1 MLIMQLRMWH
11 LFIMSK
17 KSAKLPIPA
26 PLFDSLANMLA
37 NPAHTPKNIQF
48 QEDYNLAKSFLL
60 SYRGSE
66 ATFNAYRREAER
78 LLQWTWLIQNK
89 SLLKLKRDDI
99 EQYLDFCQAP
109 PKSWIGTKNTPRFL
123 IQHGESIPNSEWR
136 PFVVSVSKA
145 AFKSGVTPE
154 VSQYSLSERAIRELL
169 AINNSFFNFM
179 IQEGYI
185 EANPFSQLRQKSK
198 FIRKQQTTTVIR
210 RLSDLQWSYVIETA
224 ELMANEKPEVHER
237 TLFIMTALYA
247 MYLRISELTASQRW
261 IPKMRDF
268 HQDLDGNWWFT
279 TVGKGNKERII
290 SVSNNM
296 LKALTRYRQHLNLT
310 PLPSPSDMRPL
321 VLRNKG
327 TGAIASTRQI
337 RAIIQGCFDNAITRM
352 RESGFAEDAEQLQ
365 SATVHWLRHTGI
377 SDDVKIRP
385 REHVRDDAGHSS
397 SAITD
402 KYIDIEL
409 RARHASAKNKPI
421 KPFEIEN

>member
-1 MLIMQLRMWH
+1 
-11 LFIMSK
+11 MSK
-17 KSAKLPIPA
+17 KTAKLPIPE

-37 NPAHTPKNIQF
+37 NPAHSPKNIHF
-48 QEDYNLAKSFLL
+48 QEDYTLAKSFLL

-66 ATFNAYRREAER
+66 ATFNAYRREVER
-78 LLQWTWLIQNK
+78 LLQWSWLIQQT
-89 SLLKLKRDDI
+89 SLLKLKREDI
-99 EQYLDFCQAP
+99 EQYLDFCQSP
-109 PKSWIGTKNTPRFL
+109 PKAWIGTKNTPRFL
-123 IQHGESIPNSEWR
+123 VQSGESNPNPEWR
-136 PFVVSVSKA
+136 LFVVSVSKA
-145 AFKSGVTPE
+145 EFKSGVTPQ

-185 EANPFSQLRQKSK
+185 EANPFSQIRQKSK

-224 ELMANEKPEVHER
+224 EKMANEKPEVHER

-247 MYLRISELTASQRW
+247 MYLRISELTASPRW

-268 HQDLDGNWWFT
+268 YQDLDGNWWFT

-296 LKALTRYRQHLNLT
+296 LEALQRYRLSLNLT

-327 TGAIASTRQI
+327 TGAITSTRQI
-337 RAIIQGCFDNAITRM
+337 RAIIQSCFDRAITSM
-352 RESGFAEDAEQLQ
+352 RESGFNEDADQLQ

-421 KPFEIEN
+421 KPFEVEN

>member
-1 MLIMQLRMWH
+1 MTKQA
-11 LFIMSK
+11 
-17 KSAKLPIPA
+17 AKLPIPQ

-37 NPAHTPKNIQF
+37 SPAIAPRNLLHPK
-48 QEDYNLAKSFLL
+48 DYELAKSFLL

-66 ATFNAYRREAER
+66 ATFNAYRREVER
-78 LLQWTWLIQNK
+78 LLQWAWLIQQT
-89 SLLKLKRDDI
+89 SLFKLTRADI
-99 EQYLDFCQAP
+99 EQYLDFCQGP
-109 PKSWIGTKNTPRFL
+109 PKAWIGIKNVARF
-123 IQHGESIPNSEWR
+123 ITREGCNIPNPQWR

-145 AFKSGVTPE
+145 EFKNGVVPQ
-154 VSQYSLSERAIRELL
+154 VGQYSLSERAIRELL
-169 AINNSFFNFM
+169 AINSSFFNFM
-179 IQEGYI
+179 MQEGYL
-185 EANPFSQLRQKSK
+185 ETNPISQLRQKSK
-198 FIRKQQTTTVIR
+198 FIRKQQTTQVIR
-210 RLSDLQWSYVIETA
+210 RLSDLQWSYALETA
-224 ELMANEKPEVHER
+224 EIMAAEKPAVHER

-279 TVGKGNKERII
+279 TVGKGNKERMI
-290 SVSNNM
+290 SVSNKM
-296 LKALTRYRQHLNLT
+296 LEALQRYRLSLNLT

-321 VLRNKG
+321 LLKNKG
-327 TGAIASTRQI
+327 TGAISSTRQI
-337 RAIIQGCFDNAITRM
+337 RSIIQGCFDRALLRM

-421 KPFEIEN
+421 KPFEVEQDS

>member
-1 MLIMQLRMWH
+1 MNKQAARI
-11 LFIMSK
+11 
-17 KSAKLPIPA
+17 PIPE

-37 NPAHTPKNIQF
+37 NPAFIPNNVLHPQ
-48 QEDYNLAKSFLL
+48 DYALAKSFLL

-66 ATFNAYRREAER
+66 ATFNAYRREVER
-78 LLQWTWLIQNK
+78 LLQWSWLMQK
-89 SLLKLKRDDI
+89 TSLLKLTRNDI
-99 EQYLDFCQAP
+99 EQYLEFCQSP
-109 PKSWIGTKNTPRFL
+109 PKLWIGTKNVARFMIRDGL
-123 IQHGESIPNSEWR
+123 SVTNSEWR

-145 AFKSGVTPE
+145 EFKNGVLPQ
-154 VSQYSLSERAIRELL
+154 VAQYSLSERAIRELL
-169 AINNSFFNFM
+169 AINNSFFNYM
-179 IQEGYI
+179 IQEGHI
-185 EANPFSQLRQKSK
+185 EANPISQLRQKSK
-198 FIRKQQTTTVIR
+198 FIRTKQTAIVIR
-210 RLSDLQWSYVIETA
+210 RLSDLQWSYALETA

-237 TLFIMTALYA
+237 TLFIMTCLYA
-247 MYLRISELTASQRW
+247 MYLRISELTASPRW

-268 HQDLDGNWWFT
+268 HQDFDGNWWFT
-279 TVGKGNKERII
+279 TVGKGNKERMI

-296 LKALTRYRQHLNLT
+296 LGALERYRTSLNLT

-321 VLRNKG
+321 ILKNKG
-327 TGAIASTRQI
+327 TGAISSTRQI
-337 RAIIQGCFDNAITRM
+337 RSIIQNCFDRAITRM
-352 RESGFAEDAEQLQ
+352 RESGFTQDADQLQ

-421 KPFEIEN
+421 KPFEVEGD